1 MAKTEFLQ
9 IRMTPESSQR
19 LSRVAEADHLDE
31 STWARRAILQA
42 LDRWE
47 AMEQRGHAPA
57 GGGASEA
64 RPVRKVAEARH
75 SGATQTRGKQTPVT
89 RAKRPAKRKRS
100 E

>member
-9 IRMTPESSQR
+9 IRMTPANSQR

-42 LDRWE
+42 LERWE
-47 AMEQRGHAPA
+47 ATEQRGQAPSA
-57 GGGASEA
+57 GGASEA
-64 RPVRKVAEARH
+64 RQVRKVAEARQP
-75 SGATQTRGKQTPVT
+75 GATQTRGKNTPVT
-89 RAKRPAKRKRS
+89 RAKRPTKRKRG